1 MEKCPRIRTAVPVAP
16 ARLLAGALALS
27 GIAAWS
33 CHQVPF
39 TAPPGSLIQL
49 SANPQ
54 KVPAY
59 GGVSIISAL
68 VIEPAGTLVP
78 DGTVVQFFTN
88 MGTIDPQGKT
98 NDGVATVK
106 FVSDTRSG
114 TATIQ
119 ACSGGGAT
127 TAPTVAPT
135 FPPIFIPTPT
145 PPPTLF
151 SMGSPASL
159 TFAATAADTIAQ
171 GTGCVSV
178 QIDVGS
184 ATVVRLA
191 ITSTPSRIRSGAS
204 RQSEIVATALNENG
218 DPVANVPVIFTL
230 EEMDWTTNK
239 AIGPAKFEVMASAGN
254 PVFTDNNGRAYDT
267 LYTRYATDGATRL
280 VRVTATVT
288 TVKDPVTV
296 FVWIN

>member
-1 MEKCPRIRTAVPVAP
+1 MTP
-16 ARLLAGALALS
+16 AWLLAGALVLS

-39 TAPPGSLIQL
+39 TAPPGSVIQL
-49 SANPQ
+49 SANPET
-54 KVPAY
+54 VPAY

-78 DGTVVQFFTN
+78 DGTVVQFFTD

-114 TATIQ
+114 TATVQ

-127 TAPTVAPT
+127 TAPTTAPTVAPT
-135 FPPIFIPTPT
+135 ATPVAA
-145 PPPTLF
+145 
-151 SMGSPASL
+151 PAPRAFNAAATNP
-159 TFAATAADTIAQ
+159 TFAATTATSATST
-171 GTGCVSV
+171 GTGCVSRSLT
-178 QIDVGS
+178 VGS
-184 ATVVRLA
+184 STVARLA
-191 ITSTPSRIRSGAS
+191 ITAAPSRIRPGAS
-204 RQSEIVATALNENG
+204 RQSEIVATALNADG

-239 AIGPAKFEVMASAGN
+239 VIGPAKFEVMGSAGN

-267 LYTRYATDGATRL
+267 LYTRYATDGGIRL

-296 FVWIN
+296 LVWIN